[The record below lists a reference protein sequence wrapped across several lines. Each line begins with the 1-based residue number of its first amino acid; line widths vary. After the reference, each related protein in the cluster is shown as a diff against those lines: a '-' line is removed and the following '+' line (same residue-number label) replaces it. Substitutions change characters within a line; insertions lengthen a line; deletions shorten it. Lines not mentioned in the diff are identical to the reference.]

1 MNEAGLVFK
10 TDPSHPHK
18 RQNISCRPRTRC
30 LGGTTAASSAKSK
43 TKQLTESCGMTE
55 NNFPLLNFGSEL
67 LTGGGLCHFFGRQ
80 RRTTHSVAVLLCIV
94 RVFILTKLRILI
106 LMLVH
111 LHATR
116 NQAVSCSSPV
126 RGCSFTHLGR
136 LPVHERCLNTKCL
149 TKG

>member
-1 MNEAGLVFK
+1 
-10 TDPSHPHK
+10 
-18 RQNISCRPRTRC
+18 
-30 LGGTTAASSAKSK
+30 
-43 TKQLTESCGMTE
+43 MTE
-55 NNFPLLNFGSEL
+55 NNFPLLNFGSEH
-67 LTGGGLCHFFGRQ
+67 LTGGGGGLWQLGLCHAAFGC
-80 RRTTHSVAVLLCIV
+80 VVGNLLLIV

-106 LMLVH
+106 LVH

-136 LPVHERCLNTKCL
+136 QPVHERCLKTKCL